1 MPPPLLST
9 RTHKLTYP
17 PRNTITTTNT
27 GPPPPTYES
36 EKEDAEFRA
45 KLVGYTPDGAPILH
59 FVDDPGVIR
68 PERGSVLGRGDNGM
82 VIVSFRREGVVQV
95 TTTTG
100 GGGGAFLH
108 PDSASVTEPQPTARR
123 ASMVRIASPPAV
135 VVGGREGV

>member
-9 RTHKLTYP
+9 HTHKLTYP

-95 TTTTG
+95 TTTV
-100 GGGGAFLH
+100 GGGGAFLR

>member
-1 MPPPLLST
+1 MPPLNPN
-9 RTHKLTYP
+9 P
-17 PRNTITTTNT
+17 PPHTNSLRNTITTTNT